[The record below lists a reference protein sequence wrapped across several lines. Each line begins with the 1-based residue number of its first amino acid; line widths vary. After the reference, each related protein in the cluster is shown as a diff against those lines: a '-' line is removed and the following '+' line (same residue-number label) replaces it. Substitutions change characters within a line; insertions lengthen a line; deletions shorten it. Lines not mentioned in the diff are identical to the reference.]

1 MTHRIVSVNTLNNM
15 TLSVVFQN
23 GIVKIL
29 DVQTLYSMFP
39 QFKAFERIPDLFQ
52 QVHVDTGGYGVS
64 WNDTLDLDADTLW
77 KNGIETD
84 LKQDVGL
91 LHLFAVNLINARDHA
106 GLTQKQLA
114 DRTGIH
120 QADISKI
127 ERGIA
132 NPSISTLQRLAEG
145 LGLALKIHFVEKNDN

>member
-39 QFKAFERIPDLFQ
+39 QFKAFETTSDLFQ

>member
-1 MTHRIVSVNTLNNM
+1 MTHRIISVKALPNM

-23 GIVKIL
+23 GSVKTFNI
-29 DVQTLYSMFP
+29 QTLYSTFP
-39 QFKAFERIPDLFQ
+39 QFNVLEEIPDLFQ
-52 QVHVDTGGYGVS
+52 QVQVDNGGYGVS
-64 WNDTLDLDADTLW
+64 WSDTLDLDADTLW
-77 KNGIETD
+77 ENGTEMN

-91 LHLFAVNLINARDHA
+91 LHHFAANLVIARDNA

-132 NPSISTLQRLAEG
+132 NPSLSTLQRLAEG
-145 LGLALKIHFVEKNDN
+145 LGLSLEIQFIEKTEK

>member
-39 QFKAFERIPDLFQ
+39 QFKAFETIPDLFQ

-145 LGLALKIHFVEKNDN
+145 LGLALKIHFVEKSDK